1 MKKSF
6 KIFMTLLIGGL
17 LIGCTPQD
25 NVIDPDDVGDYQTYG
40 IYSLGET
47 LTIYRQFAD
56 QWSVLTYN
64 TDYDF
69 RIQNLKDKKVV
80 TISDIP
86 LNPESGS
93 TFSIVVNVFGYDKI
107 STGNKS
113 VTVIRNEGHLLHLYD
128 NRSKTSYVVYN

>member
-6 KIFMTLLIGGL
+6 KIFMILLIGGL

-25 NVIDPDDVGDYQTYG
+25 NVFDPEEAGDYQTYG
-40 IYSLGET
+40 IYSQGDT

-69 RIQNLKDKKVV
+69 RIQNYLEKKVV

-86 LNPESGS
+86 LNPEIGS
-93 TFSIVVNVFGYDKI
+93 TFSIEVSVFGYDNI
-107 STGNKS
+107 TAGNKN
-113 VTVIRNEGHLLHLYD
+113 VTVISNAGHLLHLYD
-128 NRSKTSYVVYN
+128 SRSKTSYVVYN

>member
-1 MKKSF
+1 MRAYATNSQGTAYGEQKTFTTSQKA
-6 KIFMTLLIGGL
+6 TV
-17 LIGCTPQD
+17 
-25 NVIDPDDVGDYQTYG
+25 NYQTYG
-40 IYSLGET
+40 IYSLGDT
-47 LTIYRQFAD
+47 LTIYRQFAE
-56 QWSVLTYN
+56 QWSIMKYD